1 MMNKASYL
9 QVLKKAILA
18 FFNRNMA
25 KAWFCHI
32 AQIAWPFGPAQ
43 FSGPSMARL
52 GGCFSTAS
60 YLFAFSNLRKSLLP
74 RATAVSSAFWA

>member
-1 MMNKASYL
+1 MSRKSYSRL
-9 QVLKKAILA
+9 LKKAILA

-43 FSGPSMARL
+43 FGGPSMARTT
-52 GGCFSTAS
+52 GSFSIAC
-60 YLFAFSNLRKSLLP
+60 
-74 RATAVSSAFWA
+74 